1 MKRKICIVTGTRAE
15 YGLLTN
21 LMKQIQ
27 GEEGFQLQLVVT
39 GMHLSP
45 EFGSTYKQ
53 IELDGFR
60 IDEKVEMLL
69 SSDTASGVVKSM
81 GLAMIGFADVFE
93 RLMPDLIVVLGDRFE
108 ILAVA
113 QTALVMNIP
122 IAHISGG
129 EITEGAI
136 DDSIRHAITKLSS
149 LHFPANDEYKRRI
162 IQLGE
167 QPNRIFVVGDPGVE
181 NIRKMNYAS
190 QFELEDYFG
199 FNLSKLFLITFHPT
213 TLEPSMAKSQLTE
226 LFLALDEFKDYNII
240 FTKSNADSDGRI
252 INEMIDEYT
261 AKNNTRVKSYFS
273 LGQKRYLSTLKIAKV
288 VIGNSSSGI
297 VEAPV
302 LSVPTV
308 NIGNRQKGRLKAE
321 SIIDCDIMKDKIVA
335 AISQAISSDFIDNL
349 ENMPLKYDGYETSTE
364 IVEILKDLDFSIL
377 TKRNSVIIRKEV
389 IVFE

>member
-377 TKRNSVIIRKEV
+377 TKKK
-389 IVFE
+389 FCDY

>member
-27 GEEGFQLQLVVT
+27 GEEDFQLQLVVT

-181 NIRKMNYAS
+181 NIRKMNYTS

-213 TLEPSMAKSQLTE
+213 TLEPSMAKSQLSE

-308 NIGNRQKGRLKAE
+308 NIGNRQKGRLKAK

-335 AISQAISSDFIDNL
+335 AISQAISSDFIDDL

-377 TKRNSVIIRKEV
+377 TKKK
-389 IVFE
+389 FCDY

>member
-27 GEEGFQLQLVVT
+27 GEEDFQLQLVVT

-93 RLMPDLIVVLGDRFE
+93 RLIPDLIVVLGDRFE

-149 LHFPANDEYKRRI
+149 IHFPANDEYKRRI

-181 NIRKMNYAS
+181 NIRKTDYTS
-190 QFELEDYFG
+190 QSELEDYFG
-199 FNLSKLFLITFHPT
+199 FKLSKLFLITFHPT
-213 TLEPSMAKSQLTE
+213 TLEPNMAKSQLTE

-261 AKNNTRVKSYFS
+261 AKNNTRVRSYFS

-335 AISQAISSDFIDNL
+335 AISQAISSDFINNL
-349 ENMPLKYDGYETSTE
+349 KNMPLKYDGYETSTE
-364 IVEILKDLDFSIL
+364 IVEILKELDFSIL
-377 TKRNSVIIRKEV
+377 TKKK
-389 IVFE
+389 FCDY

>member
-1 MKRKICIVTGTRAE
+1 MKRKICFVTGTRAE

-21 LMKQIQ
+21 LMKRIQ
-27 GEEGFQLQLVVT
+27 DEEGFKLQLVVT

-45 EFGSTYKQ
+45 EFGETYKQ
-53 IELDGFR
+53 IEVDGFK
-60 IDEKVEMLL
+60 IDEKLEMLL
-69 SSDTASGVVKSM
+69 SSDTATGVVKSM
-81 GLAMIGFADVFE
+81 GLAMIGFADAFE
-93 RLMPDLIVVLGDRFE
+93 RLQPDLIVILGDRFE

-113 QTALVMNIP
+113 QTALVMHIP

-136 DDSIRHAITKLSS
+136 DDAIRHAITKLSS
-149 LHFPANDEYKRRI
+149 IHFPANKEYKERI

-167 QPNRIFVVGDPGVE
+167 QPERVFNVGDPGVE
-181 NIRKMNYAS
+181 NIRKIDYLS
-190 QFELEDYFG
+190 QYELEDYFG
-199 FNLSKLFLITFHPT
+199 FDLSKLFLITFHPT
-213 TLEPSMAKSQLTE
+213 TLEPNMAKSQLTE

-261 AKNNTRVKSYFS
+261 AKNNTRVRSYFS
-273 LGQKRYLSTLKIAKV
+273 LGQRRYLSTLKIAKV

-302 LSVPTV
+302 LCVPTV

-321 SIIDCDIMKDKIVA
+321 SIIDCDISKGKIIE
-335 AISQAISSDFIDNL
+335 AISKATNTHFIEKLKD
-349 ENMPLKYDGYETSTE
+349 MPLKYDGFDTSSD
-364 IVEILKDLDFSIL
+364 IVKVLKKLDFSVL
-377 TKRNSVIIRKEV
+377 TRKK
-389 IVFE
+389 FYDY

>member
-27 GEEGFQLQLVVT
+27 GEEDFQLQLVVT

-181 NIRKMNYAS
+181 NIRKMNYTS

-213 TLEPSMAKSQLTE
+213 TLEPNMAKSQLSE

-261 AKNNTRVKSYFS
+261 AKNNTRVRSYFS

-335 AISQAISSDFIDNL
+335 AISQAISSDFINNL
-349 ENMPLKYDGYETSTE
+349 KNMPLIYDGYETSTE
-364 IVEILKDLDFSIL
+364 IVEILKELDFSIL
-377 TKRNSVIIRKEV
+377 TKKK
-389 IVFE
+389 FCDY

>member
-27 GEEGFQLQLVVT
+27 GEEDFQLQLVVT

-93 RLMPDLIVVLGDRFE
+93 RLMPDIIVVLGDRFE

-181 NIRKMNYAS
+181 NIRKLDYTS
-190 QFELEDYFG
+190 QFELENYFG

-226 LFLALDEFKDYNII
+226 LFLALDEFKDYNVI

-261 AKNNTRVKSYFS
+261 AKNNTRVRSYFS

-335 AISQAISSDFIDNL
+335 AISQAISSDFINNL
-349 ENMPLKYDGYETSTE
+349 ENMTLKYDGYETSSE
-364 IVEILKDLDFSIL
+364 IVEILKNLDFSIL
-377 TKRNSVIIRKEV
+377 TKKKFNDY
-389 IVFE
+389 

>member
-27 GEEGFQLQLVVT
+27 SEEGFQLQLVVT

-261 AKNNTRVKSYFS
+261 AKNDTRVKSYFS

-377 TKRNSVIIRKEV
+377 TKKK
-389 IVFE
+389 FCDY

>member
-27 GEEGFQLQLVVT
+27 GEEDFQLQLVVT

-93 RLMPDLIVVLGDRFE
+93 RLMPDIIVVLGDRFE

-181 NIRKMNYAS
+181 NIRKLDYTS
-190 QFELEDYFG
+190 QFELENYFG

-226 LFLALDEFKDYNII
+226 LFLALDEFKDYNVI

-261 AKNNTRVKSYFS
+261 AKNNTRVRSYFS

-321 SIIDCDIMKDKIVA
+321 SIIDCDIIKDKIVA
-335 AISQAISSDFIDNL
+335 AISQAISSDFINNL
-349 ENMPLKYDGYETSTE
+349 ENMTLKYDGYETSTE
-364 IVEILKDLDFSIL
+364 IVEILKNIDFSIL
-377 TKRNSVIIRKEV
+377 TKKK
-389 IVFE
+389 FYDY